1 MALVIKGDIAKI
13 YNNKGSVNMTPST
26 NNNQL
31 CKIVYFDEE
40 SITDYIQIVNNGELE
55 KTSELLSDTVNNA
68 KGTTS
73 INGKIGMS
81 GLIKA
86 LLGNELSASAN
97 AEADASYTNERM
109 VKTIVK
115 NTILSDFISVITKG
129 EVQAISKFS
138 GYKIDAPK
146 DSFAYVALISPYFGM
161 LKGANIPAGEFN
173 ISTEKLDNTIK
184 SAKGYYEFLGI
195 KEGDNE
201 EENSII
207 FRFNMKSFR
216 NNYKPTD
223 LLKMNLSIYAIKVG
237 ESTKDML
244 NFSSEFNINNTIV
257 DNPSYEEVTTNT
269 HENERNDIEQKLD
282 VYDVLLAGVEY
293 IG

>member
-1 MALVIKGDIAKI
+1 M
-13 YNNKGSVNMTPST
+13 PSQT
-26 NNNQL
+26 NNSQL

-40 SITDYIQIVNNGELE
+40 SITDYIQIVNSGELE
-55 KTSELLSDTVNNA
+55 KTAELLSDTVDNA
-68 KGTTS
+68 KGNAS
-73 INGKIGMS
+73 INGKVGVA
-81 GLIKA
+81 GAIKA
-86 LLGNELSASAN
+86 LLGNEISASAS
-97 AEADASYTNERM
+97 AEVDAAYTNERM

-115 NTILSDFISVITKG
+115 NTILSDFMNIVIKDDS
-129 EVQAISKFS
+129 EAINKFT

-146 DSFAYVALISPYFGM
+146 DSLAYVALISPYLGM
-161 LKGANIPAGEFN
+161 LRGVNIPAGEYN
-173 ISTEKLDNTIK
+173 IATEKLDNTMK

-195 KEGDNE
+195 KTLEAQE
-201 EENSII
+201 TETII
-207 FRFNMKSFR
+207 FRFNMKAFR

-244 NFSSEFNINNTIV
+244 NFSSEFNIDNTIV
-257 DNPSYEEVTTNT
+257 DNPSYEEVVSNV
-269 HENERNDIEQKLD
+269 EQSNKNDDNKLLP

>member
-1 MALVIKGDIAKI
+1 
-13 YNNKGSVNMTPST
+13 MTPST

-68 KGTTS
+68 QGTTS
-73 INGKIGMS
+73 INGKIGLS
-81 GLIKA
+81 GAIKA

-129 EVQAISKFS
+129 EVKAISKFS

-195 KEGDNE
+195 KEGDSE
-201 EENSII
+201 EEKTII

-244 NFSSEFNINNTIV
+244 NFSSEFNINNTVV

-269 HENERNDIEQKLD
+269 YENERDDIEQKLE

>member
-1 MALVIKGDIAKI
+1 MA
-13 YNNKGSVNMTPST
+13 SST
-26 NNNQL
+26 SNNQL

-40 SITDYIQIVNNGELE
+40 SITDYIQIVNKGELE

-68 KGTTS
+68 KGTT
-73 INGKIGMS
+73 NVNAKIGLP
-81 GLIKA
+81 GAIKA
-86 LLGNELSASAN
+86 LLGNELSVSAN
-97 AEADASYTNERM
+97 AEADASYTNDRM

-115 NTILSDFISVITKG
+115 NTILSDFISVMTKG
-129 EVQAISKFS
+129 ELQAINKFL

-146 DSFAYVALISPYFGM
+146 NSFAYVALISPYLGM
-161 LKGANIPAGEFN
+161 LKGVNIPAGEFN
-173 ISTEKLDNTIK
+173 ISTDKIDNTIK
-184 SAKGYYEFLGI
+184 SAKGYYEFLGT
-195 KEGDNE
+195 KEDNE
-201 EENSII
+201 EKPKI

-244 NFSSEFNINNTIV
+244 NFSSEFNVNNV
-257 DNPSYEEVTTNT
+257 VADNPSYEEVTIDIQ
-269 HENERNDIEQKLD
+269 ENEINDQEQKLD

-293 IG
+293 NGQ

>member
-1 MALVIKGDIAKI
+1 
-13 YNNKGSVNMTPST
+13 MTPST

-68 KGTTS
+68 QGATS
-73 INGKIGMS
+73 INGKIGLS
-81 GLIKA
+81 GAIKA
-86 LLGNELSASAN
+86 LLGNELSTSAN

-115 NTILSDFISVITKG
+115 NTILSDFFSVITKD
-129 EVQAISKFS
+129 EVKAISKFS

-184 SAKGYYEFLGI
+184 LAKGYYEFLGI
-195 KEGDNE
+195 KEDGE
-201 EENSII
+201 EEKTII

-237 ESTKDML
+237 ESTKNML
-244 NFSSEFNINNTIV
+244 NFSSEFNINNTVV
-257 DNPSYEEVTTNT
+257 DNPSYEEMTTST
-269 HENERNDIEQKLD
+269 HENERNDMEQKLD